1 MNTEKACQ
9 FESAVYKKQI
19 IAEFRNNPLIEALP
33 NLCSIKDML
42 KKMVLIPKYKSS
54 ERNLEDYIR
63 LHKLDNLRGII
74 IPLSK
79 HKEIGLNISSVL
91 RHGYITRNPLDPE
104 NVRKLN
110 MLSEI
115 FKDGSIR
122 NNLDNYKIYNFQTNQ
137 SAMGFAIIGL
147 SGVGKSKA
155 VERALASY
163 PQVIYHEKYREKNF
177 THTQIVWLKLDCP
190 AKGSPNGLCINFFGA
205 IDSILGTDFTEKM
218 LRRRATVETMMYY
231 MSKLAVQFSVGLI
244 VIDELQ
250 HLLESRTDADVIL
263 NFLVTLDNIVGVPLV
278 LIGNYTSLDVLQ
290 RSFRQARRASGSGE
304 VFWNRMD
311 NDVEWKTF
319 LTYIWKY
326 QWTKYECELTQEIV
340 DTMHEETMGIAAL
353 TIGLY
358 KAVQRRAIL
367 SGKEI
372 ITPELIKIVSN
383 EEKVMT
389 KPMRDALKSKLYSEY
404 EFYRD
409 LHEKDGDA
417 FAYNQKHK
425 DTIIKEKKKRKKPV
439 QLQDNEEVELAFN
452 KIYLWLL
459 EKDIESDK
467 AKERADEIV
476 NNYNLNTPI
485 EELQNLALK
494 GLIKEKISKL
504 EKQKKAKSM
513 EEGDLRKMYK
523 EKEQSGSDMHSVLE
537 ENNLIKS
544 PDELL
549 KGVEQ

>member
-1 MNTEKACQ
+1 MGYLRKIL
-9 FESAVYKKQI
+9 KI
-19 IAEFRNNPLIEALP
+19 IRPTI
-33 NLCSIKDML
+33 
-42 KKMVLIPKYKSS
+42 
-54 ERNLEDYIR
+54 
-63 LHKLDNLRGII
+63 
-74 IPLSK
+74 
-79 HKEIGLNISSVL
+79 
-91 RHGYITRNPLDPE
+91 
-104 NVRKLN
+104 
-110 MLSEI
+110 
-115 FKDGSIR
+115 
-122 NNLDNYKIYNFQTNQ
+122 FQTNQ

-155 VERALASY
+155 VERALVSY
-163 PQVIYHEKYREKNF
+163 PQVIYHEKYKERYF

-190 AKGSPNGLCINFFGA
+190 AKGSLNGLCINFFGA
-205 IDSILGTDFTEKM
+205 LDSILGTDYAEKM
-218 LRRRATVETMMYY
+218 LKRRSTVETMMYY
-231 MSKLAVQFSVGLI
+231 MGKLAVQFSIGLLI
-244 VIDELQ
+244 IDELQ
-250 HLLESRTDADVIL
+250 HLINSRADADILL
-263 NFLVTLDNIVGVPLV
+263 NFLVTLDNTVGVPLI
-278 LIGNYTSLDVLQ
+278 LIGNYTALDVLQ

-311 NDVEWKTF
+311 NDIEWKMF
-319 LTYIWKY
+319 LSYIWQY
-326 QWTKYECELTQEIV
+326 QWTNSECNLTQEII
-340 DTMHEETMGIAAL
+340 DTMYEETMGIAAL

-367 SGKEI
+367 SGREI
-372 ITPELIKIVSN
+372 ITPELIKLVSN

-389 KPMRDALKSKLYSEY
+389 KPMRDALKNKLYSEY
-404 EFYRD
+404 EVYRD

-417 FAYNQKHK
+417 FAYSEKHK

-439 QLQDNEEVELAFN
+439 QLQDNREVELAYN

-459 EKDIESDK
+459 EKDVDSDK

-476 NNYNLNTPI
+476 NNYNLNIPI